1 MTGIFQ
7 NSIPYDHTRPLP
19 LPGIRPLGDA
29 PWITRDEAHDGQMA
43 ERDRLIATQ
52 RDKVIAMDAPAR
64 PAVLELLDRILAD
77 HYPDA
82 LDTVTRPDG
91 VSVPID
97 RDDPMATLGRLVQED
112 LCILEKRGDEHVLT
126 AAALC
131 FPASWT
137 LIEKI
142 NRPMIAIHIPVESYD
157 DNIARRVQ
165 RLFDGIQVGRPL
177 WRFNVLNYA
186 DPALYQPLSE
196 TAPKIHH
203 GVHHGDVPKPYLRSE
218 RQCLIRLPESR
229 AVVFAI
235 HTFLVRK
242 DRLAQP

>member
-7 NSIPYDHTRPLP
+7 TRIPYDHTNPLP

-52 RDKVIAMDAPAR
+52 RDKVIAMDAAAR

-82 LDTVTRPDG
+82 TDSVTRPDG
-91 VSVPID
+91 ITVPID

-112 LCILEKRGDEHVLT
+112 LCILEKRGEEHVLT

-137 LIEKI
+137 LTEKF
-142 NRPMIAIHIPVESYD
+142 NRPLIAIHVPVAPYD

-165 RLFDGIQVGRPL
+165 RLFDGIQVDKPL
-177 WRFNVLNYA
+177 WRFNVLSYV

-203 GVHHGDVPKPYLRSE
+203 GDVEKPYLRSE
-218 RQCLIRLPESR
+218 RQCMIRLPETR
-229 AVVFAI
+229 AVIFAI
-235 HTFLVRK
+235 HTFLVPK
-242 DRLAQP
+242 AQLATA